1 MWYNYVLCSAVV
13 GWVSAQ
19 VIKTILYLVFKKQLR
34 FERLFGAGG
43 MPSSHSAMVCA
54 AVTSMGMVESVAS
67 PVFAV
72 CAVFALIT
80 MYDAMSVRRAS
91 GLHAKEIN
99 RLNELFTMET
109 ETNENGKKLKDF
121 LGHTPLEVF
130 VGALLGVT
138 VAFVMPITL

>member
-1 MWYNYVLCSAVV
+1 MWYNYVLTSAVV
-13 GWVSAQ
+13 GWIAAQ

-54 AVTSMGMVESVAS
+54 AVTAMGRVESPAS

-91 GLHAKEIN
+91 GLHAREIN
-99 RLNELFTMET
+99 RLNELFTAET
-109 ETNENGKKLKDF
+109 ETETGENGKKL
-121 LGHTPLEVF
+121 
-130 VGALLGVT
+130 
-138 VAFVMPITL
+138 